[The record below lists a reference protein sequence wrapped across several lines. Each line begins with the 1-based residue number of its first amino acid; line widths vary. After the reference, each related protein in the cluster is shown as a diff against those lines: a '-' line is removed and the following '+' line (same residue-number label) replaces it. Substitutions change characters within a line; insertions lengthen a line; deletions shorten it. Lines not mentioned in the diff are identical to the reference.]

1 MWPLLFV
8 AIIAVPLAELWVVLR
23 VAEGIGLA
31 ATLALLLLVSIAGAS
46 LLKQQ
51 GLLAWRRLNTTLQR
65 GEMPTGELIDAGLIL
80 LGGAL
85 LLTPGFLTDAVGL
98 LLLLPPG
105 RAAVKGLAG
114 RLLARWARRRFDLR
128 VVPPRVYPT
137 DVTSSRRR
145 EAPDAPP
152 VAADRPRPAR
162 VPPLRPG
169 EDGSRDRG

>member
-8 AIIAVPLAELWVVLR
+8 AILAVPAAELWVVLQ
-23 VAEGIGLA
+23 VAGGIGLG
-31 ATLALLLLVSIAGAS
+31 ATLALLVLVSIAGAS

-51 GLLAWRRLNTTLQR
+51 GLAAWRRLNTTLQR
-65 GEMPTGELIDAGLIL
+65 GEMPAGELIDAGLIL

-114 RLLARWARRRFDLR
+114 RLLARWARRRFELR
-128 VVPPRVYPT
+128 VARPGVYPA
-137 DVTSSRRR
+137 DVTSRRGGGGG
-145 EAPDAPP
+145 DG
-152 VAADRPRPAR
+152 PRPTAVR
-162 VPPLRPG
+162 PSPSSVPPPRG